1 MTIELASNQAEWD
14 SFLAEQK
21 FRPFM
26 QSWTMGEVYKDIGQ
40 EPIRLIAN
48 ERNETLGI
56 CLAILVPARRGR
68 HLAVP
73 YGPVLRDRNALEP
86 FLIKLKYLAKEHRCS
101 FIRMSPFWPT
111 SEPLVPGT
119 KPSPLHLLAE
129 HVWYLPL
136 RGQDPWAHSS
146 VQGEGGNEGSGSVS
160 QDILFSSM
168 RATTRNLVRRAE
180 KDGVTIEVSLNP
192 NKDIEHF
199 LRLHDETRKRHRFTP
214 YTNAFFRSEVKHFS
228 MPGQCTLY
236 LAKFQG
242 DVIASS
248 IHIHAFGE
256 TSYHHGASA
265 EQYRKIPASYLLQ
278 WRAIQDALKRGDSI
292 YNFWGI
298 TPPRQ
303 ETRDMRHET
312 EGKQDTHVSSLKSHV
327 TQHPFAGVTLF
338 KTGFGGKL
346 LNLQH
351 CCDLP
356 VSARYYGTRLFEYVR
371 KWRRGF

>member
-1 MTIELASNQAEWD
+1 MKIQHATDAAHWD
-14 SFLAEQK
+14 SFLAGQR

-26 QSWTMGEVYKDIGQ
+26 QSFGMGEVYRNIGQ
-40 EPIRLIAN
+40 EPIRLIMRDHQ
-48 ERNETLGI
+48 EILGI
-56 CLAILVPARRGR
+56 CLAIVIPARRGR

-73 YGPVLRDRNALEP
+73 YGPVLKRKEALEP
-86 FLIKLKYLAKEHRCS
+86 LLDRLKGIAREHRCS
-101 FIRMSPFWPT
+101 FIRLSPFWPT
-111 SEPLVPGT
+111 IEPPIPGT

-136 RGQDPWAHSS
+136 KNPDPWALSLHPPSS
-146 VQGEGGNEGSGSVS
+146 VHGGGGNEGGGGVTENL
-160 QDILFSSM
+160 LFSSM
-168 RATTRNLVRRAE
+168 RATARNLTRRAE
-180 KDGVTIEVSLNP
+180 KDGVTIEASKNP
-192 NKDIEHF
+192 ETDLDHF
-199 LRLHDETRKRHRFTP
+199 IRLHAETRKRHRFTP

-228 MPGQCTLY
+228 KLGQCTLY
-236 LAKFQG
+236 LAKYQG
-242 DVIASS
+242 EVIASS

-265 EQYRKIPASYLLQ
+265 EKYRKIPASYLLQ

-298 TPPRQ
+298 APPALSP
-303 ETRDMRHET
+303 DPSP
-312 EGKQDTHVSSLKSHV
+312 EGRGGSISHV
-327 TQHPFAGVTLF
+327 RNHPFAGVTLF
-338 KTGFGGKL
+338 KTGIGGKL

-351 CCDLP
+351 CSDLP